1 MNAPPQDLNIEKAVL
16 GAILLEKD
24 AIYTAIQIIKP
35 NAFYS
40 DNHNIIYNAIYKLY
54 TERKPIDLLTV
65 SNELRESNKL
75 DSIGG
80 AYYISSLT
88 NNVGSCANLE
98 NHCKILYELFLRREM
113 IRTLMSFTNVIDN
126 DYEKDIFESY
136 NNISAELSSLFEL
149 SLSSDYHNMKD
160 VISERL
166 NKIAEIKP
174 NENNLIG
181 INTGFSRLNSFTNGL
196 QSGDY
201 VIIGARPSMGKT
213 IISLLIARAAI
224 FQSKKKVLY
233 FSLEMN
239 KERIADRLLSI
250 ESKIDSKKIA
260 SNRLDNCEWKNLDE
274 SQGLYNNK
282 DFFIIDNS
290 GMTIED
296 IKARCITLHRKFGID
311 EVIIDYIQLIKHS
324 FKNRN
329 TNDNVTHISKNIKA
343 IAKEINCPIIALSQ
357 LNRGGVGRP
366 EMKDLRDSG
375 SLEQDADI
383 IWLLHREDYEGCEC
397 LPEAINRIDNIIA
410 KNRNGDVGA
419 FYTYRND
426 IWSYIGEIRFEEL
439 ASIENQ
445 MPFNAYDGIDI
456 NENPFNL

>member
-16 GAILLEKD
+16 GAILLEKE

-35 NAFYS
+35 NIFYS
-40 DNHNIIYNAIYKLY
+40 DNHNLIFAAIYKLY
-54 TERKPIDLLTV
+54 TERKPIDILTV
-65 SNELRESNKL
+65 TNELRESNKI
-75 DSIGG
+75 DTIGG
-80 AYYISSLT
+80 AYYISELT
-88 NNVGSCANLE
+88 SNIGSSIHLE
-98 NHCKILYELFLRREM
+98 DHCKILYELFLKRET
-113 IRTLMSFTNVIDN
+113 IRTLIAFANTIDTNQ
-126 DYEKDIFESY
+126 EKDIFESY
-136 NNISAELSSLFEL
+136 NNVSAELSSLFEL

-181 INTGFSRLNSFTNGL
+181 INTGFSRLNNFTNGL

-201 VIIGARPSMGKT
+201 MIVGARPSMGKT

-357 LNRGGVGRP
+357 LNRSGVGKP

-383 IWLLHREDYEGCEC
+383 IWLLHREDYEGSEC
-397 LPEAINRIDNIIA
+397 SADAMKRIDNMIV

-426 IWSYIGEIRFEEL
+426 IWSYIGELRFEEL
-439 ASIENQ
+439 VGFENQ
-445 MPFNAYDGIDI
+445 MPFSDNDEIDI
-456 NENPFNL
+456 NETLFN